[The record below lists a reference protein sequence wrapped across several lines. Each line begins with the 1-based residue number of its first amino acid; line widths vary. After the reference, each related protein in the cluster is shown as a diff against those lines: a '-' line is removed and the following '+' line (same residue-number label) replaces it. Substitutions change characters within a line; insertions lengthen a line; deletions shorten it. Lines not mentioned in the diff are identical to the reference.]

1 MVSALLLVA
10 LLILGVKG
18 ISAKKDAQLLAS
30 QLTMRQEAPTV
41 SSVTGVSSADMLRAK
56 ECIEAYALANGLP
69 VQANVSGT
77 TITITSANGGIND
90 SPPETGADVG
100 DVNGKPTVG
109 GTKAR
114 PTEDKES
121 TLSHFNNEKT
131 GKGLLNFLSLI
142 ADMKYRLSFKNICIG
157 TDCGAGIEM
166 TVTCDGKIKPDAAS
180 PDATAQKG
188 TNQGPAGVQ
197 VAAGTGP

>member
-1 MVSALLLVA
+1 VA
-10 LLILGVKG
+10 LLILGIKG
-18 ISAKKDAQLLAS
+18 LSAKKDAQLLAS
-30 QLTMRQEAPTV
+30 QLTIRQEVPTV

-77 TITITSANGGIND
+77 SITITSANGGIND
-90 SPPETGADVG
+90 SPPETGTDVV
-100 DVNGKPTVG
+100 DVNGKHTVG

-114 PTEDKES
+114 PTENKED
-121 TLSHFNNEKT
+121 TLSHFNDEKT

-157 TDCGAGIEM
+157 VGCGAGIEM
-166 TVTCDGKIKPDAAS
+166 TVTCDGKVKPDVAS
-180 PDATAQKG
+180 SEVSVQKIV
-188 TNQGPAGVQ
+188 PPVQ
-197 VAAGTGP
+197 VAAGTGQ